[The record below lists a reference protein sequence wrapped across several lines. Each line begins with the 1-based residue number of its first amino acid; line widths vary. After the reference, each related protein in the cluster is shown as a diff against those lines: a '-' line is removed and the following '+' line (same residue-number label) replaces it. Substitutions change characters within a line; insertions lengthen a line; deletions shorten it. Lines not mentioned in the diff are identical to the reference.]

1 MMYEM
6 SGSPVLR
13 SGVGTQIET
22 PSQPERRL
30 KSVVAVMSPCSTSAA
45 EPAVGDVLDVGGAR
59 VDAVGD
65 ALVHVD
71 SYDLEAGLGEDDGE
85 READVAEADDAHAG
99 RLVVDAGEEA
109 LERFGRVSRGH
120 GAGWKERKRGVG
132 T

>member
-1 MMYEM
+1 M

-22 PSQPERRL
+22 PSQPARTAEVRRRREEALLHERRE
-30 KSVVAVMSPCSTSAA
+30 A
-45 EPAVGDVLDVGGAR
+45 AVGDVLDVGACP
-59 VDAVGD
+59 
-65 ALVHVD
+65 ALMPSATRCVHVD
-71 SYDLEAGLGEDDGE
+71 ADDLEAGLGEDDGE
-85 READVAEADDAHAG
+85 READVAHADDAHAG